1 MKGLCLKFPI
11 YEFKYDYFIQAQI
24 ALEHRFFGCYS
35 EWNIYLKKKKT
46 LESKYNSSKTGIS
59 ERESQI
65 HLQAVIKA
73 LRQN

>member
-35 EWNIYLKKKKT
+35 EGNIYLKKKN
-46 LESKYNSSKTGIS
+46 LGSKYNSSKTGIS

>member
-35 EWNIYLKKKKT
+35 EGNIYLKKKT
-46 LESKYNSSKTGIS
+46 LDLSTIQAKLAFQKESLKFIC
-59 ERESQI
+59 
-65 HLQAVIKA
+65 
-73 LRQN
+73 RQSLKL